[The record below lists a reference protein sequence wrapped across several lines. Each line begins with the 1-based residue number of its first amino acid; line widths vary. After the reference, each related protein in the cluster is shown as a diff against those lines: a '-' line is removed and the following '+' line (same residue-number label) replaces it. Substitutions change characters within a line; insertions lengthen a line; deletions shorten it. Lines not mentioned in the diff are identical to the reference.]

1 VLPICLKNLLKIS
14 TPFQQKVLPIR
25 RGIANRFSLSFSW
38 INPVK
43 AGIINIPSLHAVQ
56 FVKFRRIPRKKDGIY
71 QVKPENFLKNY
82 LGWEDGIAGTIDLS
96 VFRLTFL
103 NPNKGFIRMVA
114 RNHLIL
120 VQFIFLVFVTGCNI
134 AGGGGMVIPQ
144 STVLAPSATVTII
157 PSTTSVTSAG
167 AIIPTINSPG
177 ITQQAKTPTQ
187 IASPTRTITPT
198 PIENEIDFEVG
209 REVTIKYLQELEITG
224 SEINFEEELADRSN
238 YHQHL
243 ISYISEGNKIYGLL
257 TIPFAEPQ
265 EGGYKAIV
273 FNHGYI
279 PPTAYRTTE
288 RYTAYVDYLAR
299 SGFVVLK
306 IDYRG
311 HGESGGEPSG
321 SYFSPG
327 YTIDSITA
335 LKSLQMMDII
345 DPQGIGMWGHS
356 MAGNLVL
363 RAMLIEPDIK
373 AGVIWS
379 GAVYSY
385 DDFEKYG
392 IDDNTYKPSETSETQ
407 EGSDR
412 RRRSREIFDEYG
424 RPDTQVDY
432 WKTVSLTENIEYLNS
447 PLQLHHAEDDTV
459 VNIGYSFD
467 LAAVLQENGKE
478 FEFFTYEGGGHN
490 LISPYFD
497 QAILRTVEFFRNNL

>member
-1 VLPICLKNLLKIS
+1 MY
-14 TPFQQKVLPIR
+14 
-25 RGIANRFSLSFSW
+25 
-38 INPVK
+38 
-43 AGIINIPSLHAVQ
+43 Q
-56 FVKFRRIPRKKDGIY
+56 FVIFRKIPGFLNDVND
-71 QVKPENFLKNY
+71 VKPEDFLKNY
-82 LGWEDGIAGTIDLS
+82 LGWASGLAGTIDLS
-96 VFRLTFL
+96 EFRLTYL
-103 NPNKGFIRMVA
+103 NPNKGFISMVA
-114 RNHLIL
+114 RNHFIL
-120 VQFIFLVFVTGCNI
+120 VLFIFLVFVTGCSI
-134 AGGGGMVIPQ
+134 AGGGGMVVPQ
-144 STVLAPSATVTII
+144 STVLIPSSAVTII
-157 PSTTSVTSAG
+157 PSTTSVSPTETV
-167 AIIPTINSPG
+167 IPTINDPVF
-177 ITQQAKTPTQ
+177 TQQSKTLTQ
-187 IASPTRTITPT
+187 TVSPTSPITPT
-198 PIENEIDFEVG
+198 PTETEVVFGVG
-209 REVTIKYLQELEITG
+209 REITIKYLQDLEIIG
-224 SEINFEEELADRSN
+224 SEITFEQELPHSSN
-238 YHQHL
+238 YQQHL
-243 ISYISEGNKIYGLL
+243 VSYISEGYKIFGLL
-257 TIPFAEPQ
+257 TIPDGEPP
-265 EGGYKAIV
+265 EGGFKAIV

-288 RYTAYVDYLAR
+288 RYTAYVDHLAR

-311 HGESGGEPSG
+311 HGESEGEPTG

-335 LKSLQMMDII
+335 LKSLQMMDLI

-385 DDFEKYG
+385 DDFGIYG
-392 IDDNTYKPSETSETQ
+392 INDSTYRPPETSQTQ
-407 EGSDR
+407 AGSEP
-412 RRRSREIFDEYG
+412 RRRSREIFDDYG

-432 WKTVSLTENIEYLNS
+432 WKAVSLTENIEYLNS

-467 LAAVLQENGKE
+467 LAAVLLENGKE
-478 FEFFTYEGGGHN
+478 YELYTYQGGGHN